1 MRRVGF
7 SMLFGLALV
16 GSGCG
21 IHLDPKVPRDLAPRR
36 EGSVGA
42 ASAARGMP
50 ERAGWGTFTVFAI
63 PVAPV
68 HVSNGPGERII
79 MDKVKETLVQAG
91 YQVVEPGGAG
101 DGAVLEG
108 DVKRF
113 RFRNYTWLFP
123 IVFTW
128 GGADLDMRLAGRDG
142 RSGSTATP
150 GGTLISS
157 TPSRMPRTG
166 RCNRYWRS
174 SGATLSVKTSSVP
187 AVSSRRRPRRP
198 PNEVGRWL

>member
-1 MRRVGF
+1 MRQLGF
-7 SMLFGLALV
+7 SMLLGLVLV

-21 IHLDPKVPRDLAPRR
+21 IHLDPKVPRELAPRR

-91 YQVVEPGGAG
+91 YRVVEPGGAG
-101 DGAVLEG
+101 DGPVLEC

-113 RFRNYTWLFP
+113 RFRNYTWLVP

-128 GGADLDMRLAGRDG
+128 GGVDLDMRLAGRDG
-142 RSGSTATP
+142 
-150 GGTLISS
+150 GTLWQRSY
-157 TPSRMPRTG
+157 TG
-166 RCNRYWRS
+166 GNFNLAYSFTMAANRSMQQVLEKFGRDAVGEEFFRACCQQPAT
-174 SGATLSVKTSSVP
+174 GAP
-187 AVSSRRRPRRP
+187 AP
-198 PNEVGRWL
+198 